1 MKRAAIAI
9 GSNSTRML
17 AAETAGGALRN
28 PIRGREETRLFLGLD
43 EAGNISP
50 GKLEDTAQ
58 AVKRLYLNALAYG
71 AETVDLFATSAIR
84 DAGNSADFASRIREL
99 MGLELRI
106 ISGEEEARLAFAA
119 VSEGK
124 RRLVMDIGGGS
135 TEWTVGENNRAEWA
149 VSMQLGASRL
159 LKMQPMKSP
168 EAAEKARKICHEIM
182 APYAARLAE
191 IPSAPAM
198 IGLGGTCTT
207 AAAITMGREAHGE
220 AVEGRI
226 VTRQT
231 AMEQLA
237 QLSSMTLEERM
248 RVPGLPPA
256 RAQHYPHGLCIL
268 ITAME
273 LCGFDEITISGKINL
288 DGYLT
293 MIGKEDGTWRK
304 N

>member
-17 AAETAGGALRN
+17 AAETAGGVLLDPA
-28 PIRGREETRLFLGLD
+28 RGREETRLFLGLD

-50 GKLEDTAQ
+50 EKLEATAQ
-58 AVKRLYLNALAYG
+58 AVDRLYRQAMEYG
-71 AETVDLFATSAIR
+71 AETVDLFATSATR
-84 DAGNSADFASRIREL
+84 DARNSDAFANHIREL
-99 MGLELRI
+99 TGLDLRI
-106 ISGEEEARLAFAA
+106 ISGEEEARLAFMA

-135 TEWTVGENNRAEWA
+135 TEWTVGENNRVEWA

-159 LKMQPMKSP
+159 LKMQPIGSP
-168 EAAEKARKICHEIM
+168 EDAEKARKICHEIM

-220 AVEGRI
+220 AVEGKI

-256 RAQHYPHGLCIL
+256 RAMHYPLGLCIL
-268 ITAME
+268 ITALE
-273 LCGFDEITISGKINL
+273 LCGFDKITISGKINL
-288 DGYLT
+288 DGYLLN
-293 MIGKEDGTWRK
+293 IDREE
-304 N
+304 

>member
-17 AAETAGGALRN
+17 AAEVRNGALLN

-50 GKLEDTAQ
+50 DKLEATAQ
-58 AVKRLYLNALAYG
+58 AVDRLYQAALAYG
-71 AETVDLFATSAIR
+71 AESVDLFATSATR
-84 DAGNSADFASRIREL
+84 DAGNSADFAKRIREL
-99 MGLELRI
+99 TGLALQI
-106 ISGEEEARLAFAA
+106 ISGEEEARLAFMA

-135 TEWTVGENNRAEWA
+135 TEWTIGEYNRVEWA

-159 LKMQPMKSP
+159 LKMQPITCP
-168 EAAEKARKICHEIM
+168 QDAEKALALCREIM
-182 APYAARLAE
+182 TPYAKRL
-191 IPSAPAM
+191 SALPAAPVM
-198 IGLGGTCTT
+198 VGLGGSCTT

-220 AVEGRI
+220 AVEGKT
-226 VTRQT
+226 VTRQQ
-231 AMEQLA
+231 ALEQLKM
-237 QLSSMTLEERM
+237 LSAMTIAERM

-256 RAQHYPHGLCIL
+256 RAMHYPHGLCIL
-268 ITAME
+268 ITAMD

-288 DGYLT
+288 DGYL
-293 MIGKEDGTWRK
+293 MNIDREE
-304 N
+304 